1 MKTLIEEGAD
11 INKIDKKK
19 LNPYTYALKFH
30 QTQIAQL
37 LHSKGAEETSGK
49 TTNKEKKGKTKKQK
63 SHSENLNVNEE
74 QESVESKPKKYLLVK
89 INSDGTKK
97 ALTSEELEELKQKIE
112 AVGVDVM
119 KKDNLQSARL
129 AGFGNTDLAVELF
142 VDERYYG
149 KISPVLEE
157 FRMSL

>member
-1 MKTLIEEGAD
+1 MGLIKVFSGSEIIAD
-11 INKIDKKK
+11 
-19 LNPYTYALKFH
+19 A
-30 QTQIAQL
+30 
-37 LHSKGAEETSGK
+37 
-49 TTNKEKKGKTKKQK
+49 
-63 SHSENLNVNEE
+63 
-74 QESVESKPKKYLLVK
+74 
-89 INSDGTKK
+89 
-97 ALTSEELEELKQKIE
+97 LKQKIE
-112 AVGVDVM
+112 EVGVEVV

>member
-1 MKTLIEEGAD
+1 VKTLIEEGAD

-97 ALTSEELEELKQKIE
+97 ALTSEELEEFKKTYAEISDIFNDEEKLKNFENEIP
-112 AVGVDVM
+112 ARYFIFF
-119 KKDNLQSARL
+119 NLIFL
-129 AGFGNTDLAVELF
+129 
-142 VDERYYG
+142 
-149 KISPVLEE
+149 
-157 FRMSL
+157 